1 MTKQVNFR
9 PKVKSINIANE
20 ELTKIT
26 LEVKNNSLDGK
37 LDELRKFS
45 NKVVT
50 VIISEETIEYTVP
63 VNKQTKKPNVEYVVN
78 ADGTIDMLKEE
89 QTSLD
94 VGVGVEEVENV
105 KILVS
110 KETIDEFIKT
120 ATTLVN
126 KQTKK
131 PNVEYVVN
139 ADGTIDMLKEEQ
151 TSLDVGD
158 GVEEVE
164 NIEFLVSKETVD
176 EFIKTATT
184 LQLPENVTVN
194 IRDVLIRLA
203 EGDSMNEIAADHEL
217 SETALIDQIEL
228 ARQYFAPYADSWSKH
243 KDDIIFPEKQ

>member
-94 VGVGVEEVENV
+94 VG
-105 KILVS
+105 
-110 KETIDEFIKT
+110 
-120 ATTLVN
+120 
-126 KQTKK
+126 
-131 PNVEYVVN
+131 
-139 ADGTIDMLKEEQ
+139 
-151 TSLDVGD
+151 D

-203 EGDSMNEIAADHEL
+203 EGDSMSEIAADHEL

-228 ARQYFAPYADSWSKH
+228 ARQYFAPYADTWSKH
-243 KDDIIFPEKQ
+243 KNDIIFPEEQ

>member
-50 VIISEETIEYTVP
+50 VIISEETIGYTLP
-63 VNKQTKKPNVEYVVN
+63 INKQTKKPNIEYVVN
-78 ADGTIDMLKEE
+78 SDGTIEILKEE

-94 VGVGVEEVENV
+94 
-105 KILVS
+105 I
-110 KETIDEFIKT
+110 
-120 ATTLVN
+120 
-126 KQTKK
+126 
-131 PNVEYVVN
+131 
-139 ADGTIDMLKEEQ
+139 
-151 TSLDVGD
+151 GD

-164 NIEFLVSKETVD
+164 NVEFLVPKETVD
-176 EFIKTATT
+176 DFIKTATT

-194 IRDVLIRLA
+194 VRDVLIRLD

-217 SETALIDQIEL
+217 SEIALIDQIEL
-228 ARQYFAPYADSWSKH
+228 ARQYFAPYADTWSKR
-243 KDDIIFPEKQ
+243 KEDIIFPEEQ

>member
-50 VIISEETIEYTVP
+50 VIISEETIGYTVP
-63 VNKQTKKPNVEYVVN
+63 INKQTKKPNIEYVVN
-78 ADGTIDMLKEE
+78 SDGTIEMLKEE

-94 VGVGVEEVENV
+94 
-105 KILVS
+105 I
-110 KETIDEFIKT
+110 
-120 ATTLVN
+120 
-126 KQTKK
+126 
-131 PNVEYVVN
+131 
-139 ADGTIDMLKEEQ
+139 
-151 TSLDVGD
+151 GD

-164 NIEFLVSKETVD
+164 NIEFLVSKEIVD
-176 EFIKTATT
+176 VFIKKAPT

-194 IRDVLIRLA
+194 IRDILIRLA
-203 EGDSMNEIAADHEL
+203 EGDSMSEIAADHEL

>member
-94 VGVGVEEVENV
+94 VGDGVEEVENV

-110 KETIDEFIKT
+110 KETI
-120 ATTLVN
+120 
-126 KQTKK
+126 
-131 PNVEYVVN
+131 
-139 ADGTIDMLKEEQ
+139 
-151 TSLDVGD
+151 
-158 GVEEVE
+158 
-164 NIEFLVSKETVD
+164 D

-203 EGDSMNEIAADHEL
+203 EGDSMSEIAADHEL
-217 SETALIDQIEL
+217 SEIALIDQIEL
-228 ARQYFAPYADSWSKH
+228 ARHYFAPYADSWSKH
-243 KDDIIFPEKQ
+243 KDDIIFPEEQ

>member
-9 PKVKSINIANE
+9 SKVKSINIANE

-26 LEVKNNSLDGK
+26 IEVKNNSLDGK

-50 VIISEETIEYTVP
+50 VIISEETISYTLP
-63 VNKQTKKPNVEYVVN
+63 INKQTKKPNIEYVVN
-78 ADGTIDMLKEE
+78 SDGTIEMLKEE

-94 VGVGVEEVENV
+94 
-105 KILVS
+105 I
-110 KETIDEFIKT
+110 
-120 ATTLVN
+120 
-126 KQTKK
+126 
-131 PNVEYVVN
+131 
-139 ADGTIDMLKEEQ
+139 
-151 TSLDVGD
+151 GD

-176 EFIKTATT
+176 DFIKTATT
-184 LQLPENVTVN
+184 LQLPENVTLNV
-194 IRDVLIRLA
+194 RDVLIRLD

-228 ARQYFAPYADSWSKH
+228 ARQYFAPYADTWSKH
-243 KDDIIFPEKQ
+243 KEDIIFPEEQ

>member
-63 VNKQTKKPNVEYVVN
+63 VNKQTKKPNIEYVVN
-78 ADGTIDMLKEE
+78 SDGTIE
-89 QTSLD
+89 
-94 VGVGVEEVENV
+94 
-105 KILVS
+105 
-110 KETIDEFIKT
+110 
-120 ATTLVN
+120 
-126 KQTKK
+126 
-131 PNVEYVVN
+131 
-139 ADGTIDMLKEEQ
+139 MLKEEQ

-164 NIEFLVSKETVD
+164 NVTILVSKETID

-184 LQLPENVTVN
+184 LQLPENITVN
-194 IRDVLIRLA
+194 IRDVLIRLD

>member
-50 VIISEETIEYTVP
+50 VIISEETIGYTLP
-63 VNKQTKKPNVEYVVN
+63 INKQTKKPNIEYVVN
-78 ADGTIDMLKEE
+78 SDGTIEMLKEE

-94 VGVGVEEVENV
+94 
-105 KILVS
+105 I
-110 KETIDEFIKT
+110 
-120 ATTLVN
+120 
-126 KQTKK
+126 
-131 PNVEYVVN
+131 
-139 ADGTIDMLKEEQ
+139 
-151 TSLDVGD
+151 GD

-176 EFIKTATT
+176 DFIKTATT
-184 LQLPENVTVN
+184 LQLPENVTLNV
-194 IRDVLIRLA
+194 RDVLIRLD

-228 ARQYFAPYADSWSKH
+228 ARQYFAPYADTWSKH
-243 KDDIIFPEKQ
+243 KNDIIFPKEQ

>member
-63 VNKQTKKPNVEYVVN
+63 VNKQTKKPNIEYVVN
-78 ADGTIDMLKEE
+78 SDGTIE
-89 QTSLD
+89 
-94 VGVGVEEVENV
+94 
-105 KILVS
+105 
-110 KETIDEFIKT
+110 
-120 ATTLVN
+120 
-126 KQTKK
+126 
-131 PNVEYVVN
+131 
-139 ADGTIDMLKEEQ
+139 MLKEEQ

-164 NIEFLVSKETVD
+164 NVTILVSKETID

-184 LQLPENVTVN
+184 LQLPENITVN
-194 IRDVLIRLA
+194 IRDVLIRLD

-228 ARQYFAPYADSWSKH
+228 ARQYFAPYADTWSKH
-243 KDDIIFPEKQ
+243 KDDIIFPEEQ

>member
-50 VIISEETIEYTVP
+50 VIISEETIGYTLP
-63 VNKQTKKPNVEYVVN
+63 INKQTKKPNIEYVVN
-78 ADGTIDMLKEE
+78 SDGTIEMLKEE

-94 VGVGVEEVENV
+94 
-105 KILVS
+105 I
-110 KETIDEFIKT
+110 
-120 ATTLVN
+120 
-126 KQTKK
+126 
-131 PNVEYVVN
+131 
-139 ADGTIDMLKEEQ
+139 
-151 TSLDVGD
+151 GD

-176 EFIKTATT
+176 DFIKTATT

-194 IRDVLIRLA
+194 VRDVLIRLA

-217 SETALIDQIEL
+217 SENALIDQIEL
-228 ARQYFAPYADSWSKH
+228 ARQYFAPYADTWSKH
-243 KDDIIFPEKQ
+243 KDDIIFPEEQ

>member
-50 VIISEETIEYTVP
+50 VIISEETIGYTVP
-63 VNKQTKKPNVEYVVN
+63 INKQTKKPNIEYVVN
-78 ADGTIDMLKEE
+78 SDGTIEMLKEE

-94 VGVGVEEVENV
+94 
-105 KILVS
+105 I
-110 KETIDEFIKT
+110 
-120 ATTLVN
+120 
-126 KQTKK
+126 
-131 PNVEYVVN
+131 
-139 ADGTIDMLKEEQ
+139 
-151 TSLDVGD
+151 GD
-158 GVEEVE
+158 GMEEVE

-176 EFIKTATT
+176 EFIKKAPT

-194 IRDVLIRLA
+194 IRDVLIRLD
-203 EGDSMNEIAADHEL
+203 EGDSMSEIAADHEL

-243 KDDIIFPEKQ
+243 KEDIIFPEEQ

>member
-63 VNKQTKKPNVEYVVN
+63 VNKQTKKPNIEYVVN
-78 ADGTIDMLKEE
+78 SDGTIE
-89 QTSLD
+89 
-94 VGVGVEEVENV
+94 
-105 KILVS
+105 
-110 KETIDEFIKT
+110 
-120 ATTLVN
+120 
-126 KQTKK
+126 
-131 PNVEYVVN
+131 
-139 ADGTIDMLKEEQ
+139 MLKEEQ

-164 NIEFLVSKETVD
+164 NVKILVSKETID

>member
-50 VIISEETIEYTVP
+50 VIISEETIGYTLP
-63 VNKQTKKPNVEYVVN
+63 INKQTKKPNIEYVVN
-78 ADGTIDMLKEE
+78 SDGTIEMLKEE

-94 VGVGVEEVENV
+94 
-105 KILVS
+105 I
-110 KETIDEFIKT
+110 
-120 ATTLVN
+120 
-126 KQTKK
+126 
-131 PNVEYVVN
+131 
-139 ADGTIDMLKEEQ
+139 
-151 TSLDVGD
+151 GD

-176 EFIKTATT
+176 DFIKTATT
-184 LQLPENVTVN
+184 LQLPENVTLNV
-194 IRDVLIRLA
+194 RDVLIRLDK
-203 EGDSMNEIAADHEL
+203 GDSMNEIAADHEL

-228 ARQYFAPYADSWSKH
+228 ARQYFAPYADTWSKH
-243 KDDIIFPEKQ
+243 KDDIIFPEEQ

>member
-50 VIISEETIEYTVP
+50 VIISEETISYTLP
-63 VNKQTKKPNVEYVVN
+63 INKQTKKPNIEYVVN
-78 ADGTIDMLKEE
+78 SDGTIEMLKEE

-94 VGVGVEEVENV
+94 
-105 KILVS
+105 I
-110 KETIDEFIKT
+110 
-120 ATTLVN
+120 
-126 KQTKK
+126 
-131 PNVEYVVN
+131 
-139 ADGTIDMLKEEQ
+139 
-151 TSLDVGD
+151 GD

-176 EFIKTATT
+176 DFIKTATT
-184 LQLPENVTVN
+184 LQLPENVTLNV
-194 IRDVLIRLA
+194 RDVLIRLD

-228 ARQYFAPYADSWSKH
+228 ARQYFAPYADTWSKH
-243 KDDIIFPEKQ
+243 KEDIIFPEEQ

>member
-50 VIISEETIEYTVP
+50 VIISEETISYTLP
-63 VNKQTKKPNVEYVVN
+63 INKQTKKPNIEYVVN
-78 ADGTIDMLKEE
+78 SDGTIEMLKEE

-94 VGVGVEEVENV
+94 
-105 KILVS
+105 I
-110 KETIDEFIKT
+110 
-120 ATTLVN
+120 
-126 KQTKK
+126 
-131 PNVEYVVN
+131 
-139 ADGTIDMLKEEQ
+139 
-151 TSLDVGD
+151 GD

-176 EFIKTATT
+176 DFIKTATT
-184 LQLPENVTVN
+184 LQLPENLTLNV
-194 IRDVLIRLA
+194 RDVLIRL
-203 EGDSMNEIAADHEL
+203 EDGDSLNDIAADHEL
-217 SETALIDQIEL
+217 SETALIDQIET
-228 ARQYFAPYADSWSKH
+228 ARKYFAPFADTWSKH
-243 KDDIIFPEKQ
+243 KEDIIFPEK

>member
-50 VIISEETIEYTVP
+50 VIISEETISYTLP
-63 VNKQTKKPNVEYVVN
+63 INKQTKKPNIEYVVN
-78 ADGTIDMLKEE
+78 SDGTIEMLKEE

-94 VGVGVEEVENV
+94 
-105 KILVS
+105 I
-110 KETIDEFIKT
+110 
-120 ATTLVN
+120 
-126 KQTKK
+126 
-131 PNVEYVVN
+131 
-139 ADGTIDMLKEEQ
+139 
-151 TSLDVGD
+151 GD

-176 EFIKTATT
+176 DFIKTATT

-194 IRDVLIRLA
+194 IRDVLIRLD

-243 KDDIIFPEKQ
+243 KDDIIFPEEQ

>member
-50 VIISEETIEYTVP
+50 VIISEETIGYTLP
-63 VNKQTKKPNVEYVVN
+63 INKQTKKSNIEYVVN
-78 ADGTIDMLKEE
+78 SDGTIEILKEE

-94 VGVGVEEVENV
+94 
-105 KILVS
+105 I
-110 KETIDEFIKT
+110 
-120 ATTLVN
+120 
-126 KQTKK
+126 
-131 PNVEYVVN
+131 
-139 ADGTIDMLKEEQ
+139 
-151 TSLDVGD
+151 GD

-164 NIEFLVSKETVD
+164 NVEFLVPKETVD
-176 EFIKTATT
+176 DFIKIATT

-217 SETALIDQIEL
+217 SEIALIDQIEL

-243 KDDIIFPEKQ
+243 REDIIFPEEQ

>member
-50 VIISEETIEYTVP
+50 VIISEETIGYTLP
-63 VNKQTKKPNVEYVVN
+63 INKQTKKSNIEYVVN
-78 ADGTIDMLKEE
+78 SDGTIEILKEE

-94 VGVGVEEVENV
+94 
-105 KILVS
+105 I
-110 KETIDEFIKT
+110 
-120 ATTLVN
+120 
-126 KQTKK
+126 
-131 PNVEYVVN
+131 
-139 ADGTIDMLKEEQ
+139 
-151 TSLDVGD
+151 GD

-164 NIEFLVSKETVD
+164 NVEFLVPKETVD
-176 EFIKTATT
+176 DFIKIATT

-194 IRDVLIRLA
+194 VRDVLIRLD

-217 SETALIDQIEL
+217 SEIALIDQIEL
-228 ARQYFAPYADSWSKH
+228 ARQYFAPYADTWSKR
-243 KDDIIFPEKQ
+243 KEDIIFPEEQ

>member
-50 VIISEETIEYTVP
+50 VIISEETISYTLP
-63 VNKQTKKPNVEYVVN
+63 INKQTKKPNIEYVVN
-78 ADGTIDMLKEE
+78 SDGTIEMLKEE

-94 VGVGVEEVENV
+94 
-105 KILVS
+105 I
-110 KETIDEFIKT
+110 
-120 ATTLVN
+120 
-126 KQTKK
+126 
-131 PNVEYVVN
+131 
-139 ADGTIDMLKEEQ
+139 
-151 TSLDVGD
+151 GD

-176 EFIKTATT
+176 DFIKTATT
-184 LQLPENVTVN
+184 LQLPENVTLNV
-194 IRDVLIRLA
+194 RDVLIRLD

>member
-50 VIISEETIEYTVP
+50 VIISEETIGYTLP
-63 VNKQTKKPNVEYVVN
+63 INKQTKKSNIEYVVN
-78 ADGTIDMLKEE
+78 SDGTIEILKEE

-94 VGVGVEEVENV
+94 
-105 KILVS
+105 I
-110 KETIDEFIKT
+110 
-120 ATTLVN
+120 
-126 KQTKK
+126 
-131 PNVEYVVN
+131 
-139 ADGTIDMLKEEQ
+139 
-151 TSLDVGD
+151 GD

-164 NIEFLVSKETVD
+164 NVEFLVPKETVD
-176 EFIKTATT
+176 DFIKIATT
-184 LQLPENVTVN
+184 LQLPENVNVN
-194 IRDVLIRLA
+194 VRDVLIRLD

>member
-50 VIISEETIEYTVP
+50 VIISEETIGYTLP
-63 VNKQTKKPNVEYVVN
+63 INKQTKKSNIEYVFN
-78 ADGTIDMLKEE
+78 SDGTIEILKEE

-94 VGVGVEEVENV
+94 
-105 KILVS
+105 I
-110 KETIDEFIKT
+110 
-120 ATTLVN
+120 
-126 KQTKK
+126 
-131 PNVEYVVN
+131 
-139 ADGTIDMLKEEQ
+139 
-151 TSLDVGD
+151 GD

-164 NIEFLVSKETVD
+164 NVEFLVPKETVD
-176 EFIKTATT
+176 DFIKIATT

-194 IRDVLIRLA
+194 VRDVLIRLD

-217 SETALIDQIEL
+217 SEIALIDQIEL
-228 ARQYFAPYADSWSKH
+228 ARQYFAPYADTWSKR
-243 KDDIIFPEKQ
+243 KEDIIFPEEQ

>member
-63 VNKQTKKPNVEYVVN
+63 VNKQTKKPNIEYVVN
-78 ADGTIDMLKEE
+78 SDGTIE
-89 QTSLD
+89 
-94 VGVGVEEVENV
+94 
-105 KILVS
+105 
-110 KETIDEFIKT
+110 
-120 ATTLVN
+120 
-126 KQTKK
+126 
-131 PNVEYVVN
+131 
-139 ADGTIDMLKEEQ
+139 MLKEEQ

-164 NIEFLVSKETVD
+164 NVKILVSKETID

-203 EGDSMNEIAADHEL
+203 EGDSMSEIAADHEL
-217 SETALIDQIEL
+217 SEIALTEL
-228 ARQYFAPYADSWSKH
+228 GRSRPSS
-243 KDDIIFPEKQ
+243 IGG

>member
-78 ADGTIDMLKEE
+78 ADGTIDMLK
-89 QTSLD
+89 Q
-94 VGVGVEEVENV
+94 
-105 KILVS
+105 
-110 KETIDEFIKT
+110 
-120 ATTLVN
+120 
-126 KQTKK
+126 
-131 PNVEYVVN
+131 
-139 ADGTIDMLKEEQ
+139 EQ

-228 ARQYFAPYADSWSKH
+228 ARQYFAPYADTWSKH
-243 KDDIIFPEKQ
+243 KNDIIFPEEQ

>member
-63 VNKQTKKPNVEYVVN
+63 
-78 ADGTIDMLKEE
+78 
-89 QTSLD
+89 
-94 VGVGVEEVENV
+94 
-105 KILVS
+105 
-110 KETIDEFIKT
+110 
-120 ATTLVN
+120 VN

-243 KDDIIFPEKQ
+243 KDDIIFPEEQ

>member
-94 VGVGVEEVENV
+94 VG
-105 KILVS
+105 
-110 KETIDEFIKT
+110 
-120 ATTLVN
+120 
-126 KQTKK
+126 
-131 PNVEYVVN
+131 
-139 ADGTIDMLKEEQ
+139 
-151 TSLDVGD
+151 D

-194 IRDVLIRLA
+194 IRDVLIRLD
-203 EGDSMNEIAADHEL
+203 EGDSMSEIAADHEL

-243 KDDIIFPEKQ
+243 KEDIIFPEEQ

>member
-26 LEVKNNSLDGK
+26 IEVKNNSLDGK

-50 VIISEETIEYTVP
+50 VIISEETISYTLP
-63 VNKQTKKPNVEYVVN
+63 INKQTKKPNIEYVVN
-78 ADGTIDMLKEE
+78 SDGTIEMLKEE

-94 VGVGVEEVENV
+94 
-105 KILVS
+105 I
-110 KETIDEFIKT
+110 
-120 ATTLVN
+120 
-126 KQTKK
+126 
-131 PNVEYVVN
+131 
-139 ADGTIDMLKEEQ
+139 
-151 TSLDVGD
+151 GD

-176 EFIKTATT
+176 DFIKTATT
-184 LQLPENVTVN
+184 LQLPENVTLNV
-194 IRDVLIRLA
+194 RDVLIRLD

-228 ARQYFAPYADSWSKH
+228 ARQYFAPYADTWSKH
-243 KDDIIFPEKQ
+243 KEDIIFPEEQ